1 MRNDGY
7 SLTTQRNPIDEN
19 DIPDIIQRFEHL
31 DKEAERSRKDQSFLV
46 AADEIRENGF
56 DLSYKKYHEVEHVKV
71 EYEATDSIVSRIG
84 ERYAQLNTAFDELK
98 KMLED

>member
-1 MRNDGY
+1 M
-7 SLTTQRNPIDEN
+7 Q
-19 DIPDIIQRFEHL
+19 
-31 DKEAERSRKDQSFLV
+31 EASAAAKISRSLV

-56 DLSYKKYHEVEHVKV
+56 DLSYKNIMRWNTCKWNTKLLILSS
-71 EYEATDSIVSRIG
+71 TVS